1 MAIAY
6 IGRTWI
12 AAVAAAAV
20 LALGIWGVGFA
31 LFRGALNGPAYGAA
45 IVLAA
50 VISAALLFGNR
61 VRLSRTPEALHL
73 VGPFGRRT
81 VRWDDIADV
90 DVILGGQ
97 WVRCADSD
105 GRISLVLASS
115 AWHPRSSGR
124 VRRDNESLADS
135 LRTGITAF

>member
-6 IGRTWI
+6 VGRTWI
-12 AAVAAAAV
+12 AAGTAAVV
-20 LALGIWGVGFA
+20 LALAIWGVGFA
-31 LFRGALNGPAYGAA
+31 LIRGTVNGPAYGAA

-61 VRLSRTPEALHL
+61 ACLSRTAEGLHL
-73 VGPFGRRT
+73 VAPFGRRT
-81 VRWDDIADV
+81 VRWADIAEV

-97 WVRCADSD
+97 WVRCRDSE

-115 AWHPRSSGR
+115 AWHPRTSGR
-124 VRRDNESLADS
+124 VRRDNVNLAASLQ
-135 LRTGITAF
+135 TGITAF

>member
-6 IGRTWI
+6 VGRTWI
-12 AAVAAAAV
+12 AAVAAATV
-20 LALGIWGVGFA
+20 LALAIWGVGLA
-31 LFRGALNGPAYGAA
+31 LFRGVVDGPAYGAA

-61 VRLSRTPEALHL
+61 ARLSRTSDGLRL
-73 VGPFGRRT
+73 VAPFARRT
-81 VRWDDIADV
+81 VPWEDIVDV

-97 WVRCADSD
+97 WVRCRDSE
-105 GRISLVLASS
+105 GQISLVLASS
-115 AWHPRSSGR
+115 AWRPRSNGR
-124 VRRDNESLADS
+124 VRRDNEDLADS